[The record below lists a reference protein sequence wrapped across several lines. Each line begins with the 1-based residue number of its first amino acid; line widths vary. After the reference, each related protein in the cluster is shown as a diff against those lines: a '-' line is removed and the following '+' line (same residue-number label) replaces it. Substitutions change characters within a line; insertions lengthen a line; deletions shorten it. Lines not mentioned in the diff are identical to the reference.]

1 MSQENVEL
9 VRQAMEALLRRDRD
23 AWFAIH
29 DEDYELVP
37 IRDWPETGVRG
48 REPAW
53 NLNMRI
59 LDPFEWAPIEVERV
73 DAGADKVWVHP
84 RYEARGASSGAEVE
98 LDYWLVA
105 TVRQGRILRTQWFVD
120 RDEALEATGA
130 AGVDRSAP
138 RDSFARNPAAALEIT
153 RKRHRSQ
160 AAAACPTRCCVSSNS
175 TVHGGLGAIR
185 GASAWPVCSCR
196 RSRMDLHLRDRVYL
210 VTGGSRGLGF
220 AAAEALV
227 GEGARVVVSSRRETS
242 AAAAAA
248 RLANG
253 AATADSIAWIAAD
266 NADATTPK
274 RLITTAEDRFGR
286 LDGALVSVGGTPPGT
301 VAATPDDAWRGSFE
315 SVFLG
320 AVRLARLLG
329 TYLTG
334 SANGPGGGAPAGTGG
349 SVGFVLASSVRVP
362 LAELAV
368 SNGLFPGLAG
378 VVKMLAEDLGPS
390 GIRMNGIL
398 PVRIATERVRQL
410 DALSGDPD
418 DVRARKSEDIP
429 LRRYGEPEEFGRV
442 AACLLSPAASYI
454 NGAMIPVD
462 GGSIRAI

>member
-1 MSQENVEL
+1 
-9 VRQAMEALLRRDRD
+9 
-23 AWFAIH
+23 
-29 DEDYELVP
+29 
-37 IRDWPETGVRG
+37 
-48 REPAW
+48 
-53 NLNMRI
+53 
-59 LDPFEWAPIEVERV
+59 
-73 DAGADKVWVHP
+73 
-84 RYEARGASSGAEVE
+84 
-98 LDYWLVA
+98 
-105 TVRQGRILRTQWFVD
+105 
-120 RDEALEATGA
+120 
-130 AGVDRSAP
+130 
-138 RDSFARNPAAALEIT
+138 
-153 RKRHRSQ
+153 
-160 AAAACPTRCCVSSNS
+160 
-175 TVHGGLGAIR
+175 
-185 GASAWPVCSCR
+185 
-196 RSRMDLHLRDRVYL
+196 MDLHLRDRVYL

-227 GEGARVVVSSRRETS
+227 AEGARVVVSSRRETS

-253 AATADSIAWIAAD
+253 AATADSVAWIAAD
-266 NADATTPK
+266 NADAVTPE

-301 VAATPDDAWRGSFE
+301 VATTPDDAWRGSFE

-334 SANGPGGGAPAGTGG
+334 SGNGPGSGALTGTGG
-349 SVGFVLASSVRVP
+349 SVVFVLASSVRVP
-362 LAELAV
+362 LAQLAV

-418 DVRARKSEDIP
+418 EVRARKSEDIP
-429 LRRYGEPEEFGRV
+429 LRRYGEPEEFARV
-442 AACLLSPAASYI
+442 AAFLLSPAASYI
-454 NGAMIPVD
+454 TGAMIPVD